1 MHMLNVRNDSG
12 KGNFKYIF
20 KLKKKKIYVF
30 SLAYPLECEPY
41 KYGPYCAF
49 DAPLLFVS

>member
-1 MHMLNVRNDSG
+1 MILV
-12 KGNFKYIF
+12 KGISNISSNW
-20 KLKKKKIYVF
+20 KKRRYYVF

-49 DAPLLFVS
+49 DAPTLFVS